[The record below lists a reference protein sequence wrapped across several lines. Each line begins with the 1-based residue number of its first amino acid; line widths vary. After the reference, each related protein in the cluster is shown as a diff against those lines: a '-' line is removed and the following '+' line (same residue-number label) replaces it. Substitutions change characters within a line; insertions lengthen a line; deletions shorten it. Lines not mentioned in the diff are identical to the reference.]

1 MAESITEGTL
11 AAFNKEVGDFVS
23 QDETIATIETDKID
37 VEVNA
42 PVSGTITEFLVDVD
56 ATVEVGQEIIK
67 MEEGDAPAGGAS
79 ASEAPAKK
87 EEAEKAKEE
96 SAPAAAPK
104 KEETKKEE
112 PKKESKPAPKKE
124 ESKKS
129 TQSTTSAPTFTNSP
143 ETKRELR

>member
-67 MEEGDAPAGGAS
+67 MEEGDAPAGVHLHLKLQLR
-79 ASEAPAKK
+79 KK
-87 EEAEKAKEE
+87 KPLKRLKKNLLQLPHQEGRNQERGTKEGIKT
-96 SAPAAAPK
+96 SS
-104 KEETKKEE
+104 KE
-112 PKKESKPAPKKE
+112 
-124 ESKKS
+124 
-129 TQSTTSAPTFTNSP
+129 
-143 ETKRELR
+143 RRI

>member
-67 MEEGDAPAGGAS
+67 IEEGEAPAGGA
-79 ASEAPAKK
+79 AAAPAKEEAKEEAPAKK
-87 EEAEKAKEE
+87 EEKPAET
-96 SAPAAAPK
+96 AAAP
-104 KEETKKEE
+104 KKEE
-112 PKKESKPAPKKE
+112 PKKESKPSTPKKE
-124 ESKKS
+124 EPKRQKNPLHHSP
-129 TQSTTSAPTFTNSP
+129 TSL
-143 ETKRELR
+143 ETKKELK

>member
-87 EEAEKAKEE
+87 EEALKRLKKNLLQLPHQRRKKPRRGTKEGIKT
-96 SAPAAAPK
+96 ST
-104 KEETKKEE
+104 KE
-112 PKKESKPAPKKE
+112 
-124 ESKKS
+124 
-129 TQSTTSAPTFTNSP
+129 
-143 ETKRELR
+143 RRI